1 MATARHTLRPVRLLS
16 RSPQITPP
24 GVMPGWCAEPPGAA
38 TSLVPT
44 LLSGSGYERSVRTRR
59 GCGMAVGD
67 APVMEALIEINAASL
82 ARTELDARSLM
93 LVRLA
98 ALAAVDAP
106 ASSYLLH
113 VGPSVEAGLTVEDA
127 EDVLVAVAP
136 IVGAPR
142 TASAAAKIMDALG
155 LAIGL

>member
-1 MATARHTLRPVRLLS
+1 
-16 RSPQITPP
+16 
-24 GVMPGWCAEPPGAA
+24 
-38 TSLVPT
+38 
-44 LLSGSGYERSVRTRR
+44 
-59 GCGMAVGD
+59 MAVGD
-67 APVMEALIEINAASL
+67 APVLEALIEINAASL

-113 VGPSVEAGLTVEDA
+113 VGPSVEAGLTAGDA

-142 TASAAAKIMDALG
+142 TASAAAKIMEALD
-155 LAIGL
+155 LAIELAQEDDKSAQDA

>member
-1 MATARHTLRPVRLLS
+1 MAT
-16 RSPQITPP
+16 
-24 GVMPGWCAEPPGAA
+24 
-38 TSLVPT
+38 
-44 LLSGSGYERSVRTRR
+44 
-59 GCGMAVGD
+59 GD

-82 ARTELDARSLM
+82 ARTELDDRSLM

-113 VGPSVEAGLTVEDA
+113 IGPAVKVGLTVEDA

-136 IVGAPR
+136 IVGTPR
-142 TASAAAKIMDALG
+142 AASPSANTVAALG
-155 LAIGL
+155 LAIEFAEDAESAQDA